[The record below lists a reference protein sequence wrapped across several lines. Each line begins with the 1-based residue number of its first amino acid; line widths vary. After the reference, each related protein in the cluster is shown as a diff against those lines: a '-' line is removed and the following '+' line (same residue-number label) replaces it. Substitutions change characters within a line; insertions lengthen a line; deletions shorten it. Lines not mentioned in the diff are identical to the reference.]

1 MHNKLFTILGIC
13 LLSFG
18 FAHVTLAQP
27 KVASTDPDI
36 EQQLNLSDAQ
46 KTKLKLLRLKFKAET
61 KDINIEI
68 ARLVDEERTIKKET
82 PTNLVALKSVLKERA
97 EKEVELSLALS
108 RFEEKQLAI
117 LTSDQKQLLKRLK
130 SEKDKNQD

>member
-1 MHNKLFTILGIC
+1 M
-13 LLSFG
+13 
-18 FAHVTLAQP
+18 
-27 KVASTDPDI
+27 
-36 EQQLNLSDAQ
+36 
-46 KTKLKLLRLKFKAET
+46 LRLKFKAET

>member
-46 KTKLKLLRLKFKAET
+46 KQ
-61 KDINIEI
+61 N
-68 ARLVDEERTIKKET
+68 
-82 PTNLVALKSVLKERA
+82 
-97 EKEVELSLALS
+97 
-108 RFEEKQLAI
+108 
-117 LTSDQKQLLKRLK
+117 
-130 SEKDKNQD
+130 